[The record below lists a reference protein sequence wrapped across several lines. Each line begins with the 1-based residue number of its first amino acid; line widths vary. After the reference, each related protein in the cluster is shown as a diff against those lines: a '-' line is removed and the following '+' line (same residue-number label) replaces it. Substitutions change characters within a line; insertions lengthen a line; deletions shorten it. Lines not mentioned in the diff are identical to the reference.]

1 MIAAEQRPR
10 MRRALVVVAGS
21 DRDDELIE
29 EAAGYARG
37 QDAELVVFGVV
48 TEDEYENDQAV
59 IESIEKQEG
68 GSFEYE
74 NASQYALRTTESLA
88 DPVLAGGSIPYEVV
102 TEVADEDDWVDVI
115 LDAARDHGCD
125 HVFVRGKR
133 RSPAGKAVFGDTA
146 QQVILGFDGYVTIGT
161 DE

>member
-1 MIAAEQRPR
+1 V
-10 MRRALVVVAGS
+10 RRALVVVAGS
-21 DRDDELIE
+21 DRDGELID

-37 QDAELVVFGVV
+37 QDAELVVLGVV

-68 GSFEYE
+68 GSFEYDS
-74 NASQYALRTTESLA
+74 ASQYAFRTTESLA
-88 DPVLAGGSIPYEVV
+88 DRALTGESVPYEVV
-102 TEVADEDDWVDVI
+102 AEVADEDDWVDEI
-115 LDAARDHGCD
+115 LDAAREHDCD